1 MMNDKDKL
9 EAAAEIL
16 GVKVDSL
23 RTFSRSTQQ
32 LMEQLVDTQDLGT
45 SYERLKEV
53 WQSEIINRDLIDV
66 AKISGMSMQ
75 LLKALPYSVKAELI
89 FSLAADQNVQE
100 LHNIVN
106 SYMATAAL
114 SDIALLLH
122 IEMGQLK
129 ALPYDVQTQLCG
141 MFEME
146 YGITEDTELI
156 AELREAVE
164 KAG

>member
-1 MMNDKDKL
+1 MNDKDKL

-106 SYMATAAL
+106 SYLATAAL

>member
-106 SYMATAAL
+106 SYLATAAL